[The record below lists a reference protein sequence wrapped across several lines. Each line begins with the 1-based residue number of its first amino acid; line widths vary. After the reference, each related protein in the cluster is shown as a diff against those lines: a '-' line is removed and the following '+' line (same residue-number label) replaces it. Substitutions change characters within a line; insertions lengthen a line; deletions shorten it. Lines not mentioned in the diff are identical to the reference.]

1 MKAIFGR
8 KVSNLTEL
16 KEITEEASKNGQRG
30 QSYCVTKE
38 VLLEDNDFHNFAND
52 FFNDQAWIT
61 KEDGGVNQQREVR
74 SIGVVNQD
82 TGEKVLV
89 NSEGYTFPRYTAV
102 EKN

>member
-16 KEITEEASKNGQRG
+16 KEITEKASKNGQRG

-61 KEDGGVNQQREVR
+61 KEDGGVDQQREVR
-74 SIGVVNQD
+74 CIRVVNQD

-89 NSEGYTFPRYTAV
+89 NSEGGTFPRYTAV